1 MPWILSFLRCFAE
14 GSWHRLWNSSLLGT
28 TFNFTRTSW
37 VSGFVQYRNRQLI
50 LGPCAGHFYLT
61 TLLLPTLL
69 STAKTNED
77 GKARVVNTAS
87 SAHYVARADPLNFDT
102 FIDGSAR
109 WKYTTEDMY
118 CQSKFVCVTLFDFV
132 SWGSCQVCN
141 YARPTSSSQTNSRDG
156 TGIMVLS
163 RHRSIQVRVCLTHWI
178 IQLSRLDD

>member
-1 MPWILSFLRCFAE
+1 MPWILSFLRCLSE
-14 GSWHRLWNSSLLGT
+14 GSWQRLWNSSLLGT

-37 VSGFVQYRNRQLI
+37 VSGFVQYRYRQLI
-50 LGPCAGHFYLT
+50 LSPCAGHFYLT
-61 TLLLPTLL
+61 TLLLPTLI

-102 FIDGSAR
+102 FIDGGAR

-118 CQSKFVCVTLFDFV
+118 CQSKFVRVILSDLCELL
-132 SWGSCQVCN
+132 GSCRVN
-141 YARPTSSSQTNSRDG
+141 YARPTSSFQTNSRDG

-163 RHRSIQVRVCLTHWI
+163 RHRSTQVCICLTHWI
-178 IQLSRLDD
+178 IH